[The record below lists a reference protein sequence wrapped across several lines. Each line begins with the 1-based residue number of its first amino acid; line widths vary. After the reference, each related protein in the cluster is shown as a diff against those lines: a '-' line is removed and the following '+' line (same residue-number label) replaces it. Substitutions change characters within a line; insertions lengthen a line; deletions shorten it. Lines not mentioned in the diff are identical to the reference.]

1 MINVIFFSK
10 SVDMVDIKIVHVQGW
25 IKIPEIFKHDSLYIT
40 NSSAHCDIEQRVTH
54 EILSLPDKVFIEE
67 IVLS

>member
-1 MINVIFFSK
+1 
-10 SVDMVDIKIVHVQGW
+10 MVDIKIVHVQGW
-25 IKIPEIFKHDSLYIT
+25 IEIPEIFKHDNLYILT

-54 EILSLPDKVFIEE
+54 EILSLPKKVFIEE